1 MVPPEEVNDIEALKK
16 EIESKGQKVTDVN
29 ILFLDLSASCTG
41 YALAKVNFERK
52 TAKFVNT
59 GAIWFDDSWKNQ
71 EKYHYVFSAIVNYFN
86 IVGQIDLCVCEA
98 YMINRNKLMGS
109 QVGPELHGAV
119 QVALAEIGV
128 KYYTVLPQSW
138 RKALGI
144 TPNVTV
150 NAKGKKEKDFKTP
163 TRDFVMQHAPHIP
176 SHIQSN
182 ITNNQ
187 RVTPFDVFDA
197 MAVAMGFL
205 SRLGIKTWDCKDL
218 QVQAPINIT

>member
-1 MVPPEEVNDIEALKK
+1 MAPEEINDIEQLKK
-16 EIESKGQKVTDVN
+16 EIESKGQQVTDVN
-29 ILFLDLSASCTG
+29 VLFLDLSSSCTG
-41 YALAKVNFERK
+41 YVLVSVNFEK
-52 TAKFVNT
+52 KSAKFITT

-128 KYYTVLPQSW
+128 KYYTILPQSW

-144 TPNVTV
+144 TPNVSI

-163 TRDFVMQHAPHIP
+163 TKNFVLQQAPHIP
-176 SHIQSN
+176 PQIQSN
-182 ITNNQ
+182 ITGNN
-187 RVTPFDVFDA
+187 RTTPTDVYDA

-205 SRLGIKTWDCKDL
+205 NRLGVSKWDCKDL
-218 QVQAPINIT
+218 QIQTPINIP